1 MLNILCCCHML
12 IREYPSYFHVVYIP
26 ISIFSESLLTKDED
40 CIPNIV
46 INLVNFLES
55 IRNIY

>member
-26 ISIFSESLLTKDED
+26 ISIFSENLLTKDED

-46 INLVNFLES
+46 INLVNFL
-55 IRNIY
+55 